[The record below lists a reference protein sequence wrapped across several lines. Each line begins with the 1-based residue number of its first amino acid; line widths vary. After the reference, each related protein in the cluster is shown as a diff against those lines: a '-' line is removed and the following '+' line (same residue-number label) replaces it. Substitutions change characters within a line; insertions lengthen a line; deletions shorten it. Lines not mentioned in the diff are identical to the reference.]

1 MIVVN
6 LTKNRRFI
14 LKNTTIQEWMKI
26 EKKLSLK
33 KVNSTNFEEI
43 QRLLAEQLTIGK
55 MIEILEAKF
64 DSEKYEVLSITR
76 KAKEQNITSYSYDN
90 GEWEVLVTDYS
101 NYARI
106 ILTKSSAEL
115 CDALWEAVKDVI
127 EREDK
132 Q

>member
-1 MIVVN
+1 MKQHI
-6 LTKNRRFI
+6 TKEQFEVI

-55 MIEILEAKF
+55 MIEILGEDFCSIERTADDTF
-64 DSEKYEVLSITR
+64 CINVFTLTEDSPKYFEDESI
-76 KAKEQNITSYSYDN
+76 
-90 GEWEVLVTDYS
+90 
-101 NYARI
+101 
-106 ILTKSSAEL
+106 
-115 CDALWEAVKDVI
+115 CDALWEAVKYVL
-127 EREDK
+127 EQEDK